1 MKKTGIG
8 ISILLAAIL
17 LASCASAPPPAA
29 APAPVAEPTAKGS
42 NLPDFFL
49 NPPTYEDQIVGL
61 GMAKMSSDSISRQTA
76 IMRARTDIAFQMNT
90 RVEAMLTDY
99 FQEAGSGDDVQ
110 VITFVESISK
120 QIANIELKNAVT
132 KQQAENEGTWYAMVV
147 YPVRELVSEVDNL
160 FKRNENAA
168 FAEFKADEA
177 MRRLDASLEDKPL
190 VTTEDGTE

>member
-1 MKKTGIG
+1 MKKTGIVL
-8 ISILLAAIL
+8 SILTVVML

-29 APAPVAEPTAKGS
+29 APAPEPTAKGS

-49 NPPTYEDQIVGL
+49 NPPIYEDQIVGL

-76 IMRARTDIAFQMNT
+76 IMRARTDIAYQMNT

-99 FQEAGSGDDVQ
+99 FQEAGSGDNTQ

-120 QIANIELKNAVT
+120 QITNIDLKTAVT

-147 YPVRELVSEVDNL
+147 YPVRALVDEVGAL
-160 FKRNENAA
+160 FERDENAA

-177 MRRLDASLEDKPL
+177 LRRLDASLEDKPL
-190 VTTEDGTE
+190 VSTEDGIE